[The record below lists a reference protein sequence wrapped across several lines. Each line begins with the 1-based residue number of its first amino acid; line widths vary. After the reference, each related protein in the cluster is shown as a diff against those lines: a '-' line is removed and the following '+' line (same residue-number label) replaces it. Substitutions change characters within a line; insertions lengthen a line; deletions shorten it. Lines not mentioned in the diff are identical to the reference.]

1 MSLFSPFGFMKKM
14 GVGKE
19 PTPGP
24 FCCYPGTSSDF
35 SGQSNSELLNLGILN
50 DGNII
55 VQGFVLGTYSGSSIS
70 NSIVIDKCGT
80 LVKNITPS
88 LVDGNF
94 AGYVQQSNSN
104 LIIRTSY
111 LVVGFDSSY
120 NYNASFYSGNCYPT
134 SNNRIYAMSIINSD
148 KLLIAGNF
156 NNYQLTGGTIY
167 SGYTNLV
174 MLNSNGIP
182 DTSYKPVLSPNTGGQ
197 VMYKDTNGKILI
209 GNVTS
214 FSGVT
219 TYGLVRLN
227 GDGTYDNTFSGQTSS
242 ISGINVINQQSN
254 GQYLVGGSFTYSGL
268 TTQKYLIRLNYDG
281 SLDTSFNY
289 IEPISSGFYPYIY
302 DIYVLSDDKILVADA
317 YGFFGRYNSNGS
329 LDNTFYTG
337 LTSNS
342 TFANFDEQS
351 ITVDSEGSIWLGGA
365 FQDYNGYN
373 VGKLVKLYS
382 NGILNQCTTPL
393 PSPTPTQTPTKTPT
407 PTPTPTKTSTPTP
420 TPTPTSTP
428 IPPNFYEIV
437 TYDITAYDACYNG
450 GYLFPMAGDNTT
462 FCNSTIFTSSAWYSV
477 PTNNYVLSYSGNTR
491 NVTHVVG
498 TNYAYTYDS
507 GCQAC
512 PATPTPT
519 PTTTPTHT
527 PTPTPT
533 PTNAFSLSMYF
544 SFQVDTGYGGSCQ
557 LYKSFDGITYSVVN
571 SFSTTNSVTFTAD
584 AGYYYYITTNKTSG
598 STNSGRYAQSVWSI
612 DGIGD
617 INVAPTQN
625 NGTSIDST
633 PFQVATSGVHTYE
646 LRGYVT
652 NLL

>member
-1 MSLFSPFGFMKKM
+1 MSLYIPFGFMKKM
-14 GVGKE
+14 GLGKE

-24 FCCYPGTSSDF
+24 FCCYPGTVSDF
-35 SGQSNSELLNLGILN
+35 SGNVGSFVGNIGLLN

-55 VQGFVLGTYSGSSIS
+55 VQGLQLGTYSGSSIS
-70 NSIVIDKCGT
+70 NSIVIDKCGV

-88 LVDGNF
+88 LIDGNF
-94 AGYVQQSNSN
+94 AGYTQQSNNN
-104 LIIRTSY
+104 LIIRTQSY
-111 LVVGFDSSY
+111 IVGFDSSY
-120 NYNASFYSGNCYPT
+120 NYNASFYSGNCYPV
-134 SNNRIYAMSIINSD
+134 SNQRVFAISTIDSD
-148 KLLIAGNF
+148 KLLVAGNF
-156 NNYQLTGGTIY
+156 SSYQVTGGTVY

-182 DTSYKPVLSPNTGGQ
+182 DTTYKPVLGSSVNQ
-197 VMYKDTNGKILI
+197 YMYKDTNNKILI
-209 GNVTS
+209 GNVSS

-227 GDGTYDNTFSGQTSS
+227 GDGTYDNTFSGQTYS
-242 ISGINVINQQSN
+242 ITNNIAAIGQQSDGKYLIGGTFQSYN
-254 GQYLVGGSFTYSGL
+254 GIIGQS
-268 TTQKYLIRLNYDG
+268 YLIRLNYDG
-281 SLDTSFNY
+281 SLDTTFNY
-289 IEPISSGFYPYIY
+289 QEPGLDPTSYVN
-302 DIYVLSDDKILVADA
+302 DIYVLPNDKILVADNQNN
-317 YGFFGRYNSNGS
+317 FNRYNSSGS
-329 LDNTFYTG
+329 IDTTFYSG
-337 LTSNS
+337 LTTNQAQTVIDETS
-342 TFANFDEQS
+342 T
-351 ITVDSEGSIWLGGA
+351 TVDNEGSIWLGGS
-365 FQDYNGYN
+365 FQDYNGFN

-393 PSPTPTQTPTKTPT
+393 PSAT
-407 PTPTPTKTSTPTP
+407 PTPTPTKTQTPTPTPTKTPTP

-450 GYLFPMAGDNTT
+450 GYLFPMAGNNTT
-462 FCNSTIFTSSAWYSV
+462 FCNSTIFTNGAWYSV
-477 PTNNYVLSYSGNTR
+477 PTGTYYLSYSGNTR
-491 NVTHVVG
+491 NVNHTVG
-498 TNYAYTYDS
+498 TNYATTFDA
-507 GCQAC
+507 GCEAC

-533 PTNAFSLSMYF
+533 PTNAFSLTMYF

-557 LYKSFDGITYSVVN
+557 LSKSYDGITYSVVN
-571 SFSTTNSVTFTAD
+571 SFSTTDSVTFTAD
-584 AGYYYYITTNKTSG
+584 AGYWYYITTNKTSG

-612 DGIGD
+612 DGIAD
-617 INVAPTQN
+617 INVAPSQN